1 MTTTDA
7 DDISYLRR
15 AFAVAERARR
25 HGNHPFGA
33 LLVDGGNILGEG
45 ILWNEADGRL
55 WWTDIESR
63 RLFALEPRSGRLE
76 TVETPERVGSFAPRR
91 DGKGFLA
98 AFASGFAL
106 WDPQS
111 GERHDLHA
119 FEAHQPTTRL
129 NDGKT
134 DRQGRFVAGG
144 FDEGGGGRHVSSVV
158 RVDPHLTGAPVAVAE
173 LDHTPEHDVVFA
185 ELGFRAASVAHELGN
200 IGGVVTV
207 TDATGRILAEWGDHA
222 TIVRATDS
230 HLAPW
235 FNWSECAAG
244 TNGMGTALEA
254 HGPVVIGGAEHW
266 CQAFHNWV
274 CAGIAV
280 RDVVT
285 REPIAVLN
293 ISCWRSQLPA
303 SADGWL
309 TNAVATTQRT
319 LKRRARDSGAE
330 LVAAYTEARARS
342 GTALAAVDTGGKVVI
357 ADDTASVLL
366 GVPASTPAVDPTLRW
381 NPGLPELI
389 AAARYASRQAAH
401 NPDWV
406 GSTQIFTHLADE
418 PTSISI
424 RPVFS
429 SGQLIGNLISFGSSE
444 GAQVPQAEGS
454 ANPPTQP
461 RRVVGMRDNRMVL
474 LRLREVS
481 FAESEGND
489 VWLSTDQG
497 RLRAASQSLD
507 KLDGE
512 LADVGFLRVHRRYLV
527 NLSRIREIERGLK
540 GELSLVMDD
549 RTHEMVP
556 VSRRNA
562 PAVRRALDI

>member
-1 MTTTDA
+1 MRDV
-7 DDISYLRR
+7 RR
-15 AFAVAERARR
+15 R
-25 HGNHPFGA
+25 
-33 LLVDGGNILGEG
+33 
-45 ILWNEADGRL
+45 
-55 WWTDIESR
+55 
-63 RLFALEPRSGRLE
+63 EPQAGSPGSGPVFSAWE
-76 TVETPERVGSFAPRR
+76 
-91 DGKGFLA
+91 
-98 AFASGFAL
+98 
-106 WDPQS
+106 
-111 GERHDLHA
+111 
-119 FEAHQPTTRL
+119 
-129 NDGKT
+129 
-134 DRQGRFVAGG
+134 RFVQGEDQVPG
-144 FDEGGGGRHVSSVV
+144 VRPVV
-158 RVDPHLTGAPVAVAE
+158 AISWHRCREQYRVDPHLTEAPVAVAE

-185 ELGFRAASVAHELGN
+185 ELGFRAASVAHELGT

-230 HLAPW
+230 NLAPW
-235 FNWSECAAG
+235 FCWSECAAG

-293 ISCWRSQLPA
+293 VSCWRSQLPA

-309 TNAVATTQRT
+309 TTAVATTQRT

-330 LVAAYTEARARS
+330 LVAAFTQARARS
-342 GTALAAVDTGGKVVI
+342 GTALAAVDTAGKVVI

-429 SGQLIGNLISFGSSE
+429 SGQLIGNLISFGTSE
-444 GAQVPQAEGS
+444 GTQVPQAEGS
-454 ANPPTQP
+454 GHPLAQP

-474 LRLREVS
+474 LRLPEVS

-497 RLRAASQSLD
+497 RLRAASPSLD
-507 KLDGE
+507 KLDSE
-512 LADVGFLRVHRRYLV
+512 LADVGFLRVHRRYVV

-549 RTHEMVP
+549 RRHEMVP